1 MTIEKHSLFFKGTP
15 SAVINNLINAFHE
28 VKVDEILEQTAGW
41 DFWYS
46 DELFS
51 VLTFIHN
58 GTVKD
63 LLVLMMSV

>member
-41 DFWYS
+41 DF
-46 DELFS
+46 
-51 VLTFIHN
+51 
-58 GTVKD
+58 
-63 LLVLMMSV
+63 